1 MPLSSPIGK
10 FSLKN
15 IDEECVVMQ
24 EMVLYLTEN
33 LEALES
39 VKNGQSNLL
48 GVSVEEQRA
57 ILKSFEGNE
66 EKFYYWA

>member
-1 MPLSSPIGK
+1 
-10 FSLKN
+10 
-15 IDEECVVMQ
+15 MQ

-39 VKNGQSNLL
+39 VKNGQSSLL

-57 ILKSFEGNE
+57 ILKSFEGNQ
-66 EKFYYWA
+66 EKLYYWA